1 MKLGKSKKPR
11 KAKDPFDQLSAG
23 IQGVKI
29 TQTKE
34 ELNEAVQKYIKQRQ
48 IMKDN

>member
-1 MKLGKSKKPR
+1 MKLAKRKKSKK
-11 KAKDPFDQLSAG
+11 AKDSFDQLSTG